1 MVPLMSAALATYH
14 VGLAQIV
21 LVAGGDAADAAPL
34 LDTLATTYRPFSIV
48 VPVHAG
54 STQRQVA
61 DLLPFIGAMT
71 PIDGSATAYVCRNF
85 TCEQPVTDAA
95 ALAERLRC
103 SRNPEPDP
111 GT

>member
-21 LVAGGDAADAAPL
+21 LVADGDATDAAPL

-48 VPVHAG
+48 VPVHAS

-61 DLLPFIGAMT
+61 DLLPFIGGMT
-71 PIDGSATAYVCRNF
+71 PIAGKATAYVCRNF
-85 TCEQPVTDAA
+85 TCDQPVTDAA
-95 ALAERLRC
+95 ALAERLR
-103 SRNPEPDP
+103 
-111 GT
+111 